1 MLPNLKLLRKEY
13 GISQQVLAD
22 MMGVSQ
28 QSINQYENHS
38 IEPDIAL
45 LTQMAD
51 YFNTSIDY
59 IVGRTT
65 IRRPI
70 LPNGRSICVHTDV
83 RCNRKVGALCGFR
96 QSAPCRTR
104 GSGAEK
110 RRACCFPSRRK
121 FRGARGCRLPR
132 GRTMQKSQA
141 PTGTESSPAAGYPLS
156 ASMSEMMP
164 VSSNSLVLRMY
175 S

>member
-65 IRRPI
+65 IERVEAFHLNQDETTVISQYRMLKPKEQLCI
-70 LPNGRSICVHTDV
+70 RSMLQIIT
-83 RCNRKVGALCGFR
+83 
-96 QSAPCRTR
+96 
-104 GSGAEK
+104 EK
-110 RRACCFPSRRK
+110 
-121 FRGARGCRLPR
+121 
-132 GRTMQKSQA
+132 
-141 PTGTESSPAAGYPLS
+141 
-156 ASMSEMMP
+156 
-164 VSSNSLVLRMY
+164 
-175 S
+175 

>member
-51 YFNTSIDY
+51 YFNTSMIRTSLRSNGWRNG
-59 IVGRTT
+59 GRRWA
-65 IRRPI
+65 IW
-70 LPNGRSICVHTDV
+70 
-83 RCNRKVGALCGFR
+83 
-96 QSAPCRTR
+96 SA
-104 GSGAEK
+104 G
-110 RRACCFPSRRK
+110 
-121 FRGARGCRLPR
+121 
-132 GRTMQKSQA
+132 
-141 PTGTESSPAAGYPLS
+141 
-156 ASMSEMMP
+156 
-164 VSSNSLVLRMY
+164 
-175 S
+175 

>member
-51 YFNTSIDY
+51 
-59 IVGRTT
+59 
-65 IRRPI
+65 
-70 LPNGRSICVHTDV
+70 
-83 RCNRKVGALCGFR
+83 
-96 QSAPCRTR
+96 
-104 GSGAEK
+104 
-110 RRACCFPSRRK
+110 
-121 FRGARGCRLPR
+121 
-132 GRTMQKSQA
+132 
-141 PTGTESSPAAGYPLS
+141 
-156 ASMSEMMP
+156 
-164 VSSNSLVLRMY
+164 
-175 S
+175 